1 MKLALYG
8 YGGHAR
14 EVASQIDQEVTFFVD
29 DEYSNDIAKPISL
42 FNPSEYMMM
51 VAVGD
56 SKTRFDIVQKL
67 PKETIY
73 FTFIHPTSLIL
84 DDNIIIGSGCFIG
97 AYCILTTNITLGDHS
112 ILNRGVQIG
121 HDTKIG
127 NYFSAMPG
135 SVVSGNVTIYD
146 CVYLGTHSS
155 MKEKLSIHSLS
166 TIGLNSGVVK
176 DIKEPGVY
184 GGTPSKI
191 IKL

>member
-29 DEYSNDIAKPISL
+29 DEYSNDVAKPISS
-42 FNPSEYMMM
+42 FNPSEYAMM
-51 VAVGD
+51 VAIGD

-73 FTFIHPTSLIL
+73 FSYIHPTALIL
-84 DDNIIIGSGCFIG
+84 DDNISIGSGCFIG
-97 AYCILTTNITLGDHS
+97 AYCILTTNITMGDHG

-127 NYFSAMPG
+127 TYFSAMPG
-135 SVVSGNVTIYD
+135 SVVSGNVVIHD
-146 CVYLGTHSS
+146 CVYLGTNSS
-155 MKEKLSIHSLS
+155 IKENTSIHSLS

-176 DIKEPGVY
+176 NIEEPGVY
-184 GGTPSKI
+184 GGVPAKKI
-191 IKL
+191 KP

>member
-14 EVASQIDQEVTFFVD
+14 EVAAQIDQEVTFFVD
-29 DEYSNDIAKPISL
+29 DEYSNDVAKPISS
-42 FNPSEYMMM
+42 FNPSEYAMM
-51 VAVGD
+51 VAIGD

-73 FTFIHPTSLIL
+73 FSYIHPTALIL
-84 DDNIIIGSGCFIG
+84 DDNISIGSGCFIG
-97 AYCILTTNITLGDHS
+97 AYCILTTNITMGDHG

-127 NYFSAMPG
+127 TYFSAMPG
-135 SVVSGNVTIYD
+135 SVVSGNVVIHD
-146 CVYLGTHSS
+146 CVYLGTNSS
-155 MKEKLSIHSLS
+155 IKENTSIHSLS

-176 DIKEPGVY
+176 NIEEPGVY
-184 GGTPSKI
+184 GGVPAKKI
-191 IKL
+191 KP